1 MVKTGKVLKIATRL
15 YEYSGAALL
24 REHLRKTKINAVFIW
39 IPKAAGSSIYSI
51 LGAPPKLKK
60 LHLVR
65 NRFVNKGIVTF
76 VHMDYSELVKRGYVS
91 RRFDG
96 SAIKFAFSRNPY
108 DRAVS
113 LYEYLK
119 TQKMMKQRKVPG
131 HESFLSFCRR
141 LKNSGC
147 ENIGLYNVRGF
158 SQCNPQVRWIEN
170 TRIDFLGKYESLEED
185 CEKIL
190 NLLELPAARLPHL
203 NATHHADY
211 RSYYCSESKEIVEEF
226 YEEDFRYFGYE
237 TQNL

>member
-1 MVKTGKVLKIATRL
+1 MKKLEKVLKIATRI
-15 YEYSGAALL
+15 YEYSGVALL
-24 REHLRKTKINAVFIW
+24 REYLRTTRINAVFIW
-39 IPKAAGSSIYSI
+39 IPKTAGSSIYTI
-51 LGAPPKLKK
+51 LGAPPELKK
-60 LHLVR
+60 MHLVR

-76 VHMDYSELVKRGYVS
+76 GHMDYRELVRRGYVS
-91 RRFDG
+91 TRFDE

-108 DRAVS
+108 DRCVS

-119 TQKMMKQRKVPG
+119 TQKIMKQKKVPG
-131 HESFLSFCRR
+131 SESFLSFCRR

-147 ENIGLYNVRGF
+147 ENIGLYNVKGF

-170 TRIDFLGKYESLEED
+170 TRMDFIGKYESLEED
-185 CEKIL
+185 CAKIFSIL
-190 NLLELPAARLPHL
+190 GLPAARLPHL

-226 YEEDFRYFGYE
+226 YKEDFRYFGYK

>member
-1 MVKTGKVLKIATRL
+1 MIKPRKLLKIATRL

-24 REHLRKTKINAVFIW
+24 REYSRKTKKNAVFIW
-39 IPKAAGSSIYSI
+39 IPKTAGVSIYS
-51 LGAPPKLKK
+51 LFGSPPNLKK
-60 LHLVR
+60 LHLVK
-65 NRFVNKGIVTF
+65 NRFANKGIVTF
-76 VHMDYSELVKRGYVS
+76 GHMDYSELVKRGYVS
-91 RRFDG
+91 RSFDE
-96 SAIKFAFSRNPY
+96 SAVKFAFFRNPY

-119 TQKMMKQRKVPG
+119 TQKIMKQKRVIG
-131 HESFLSFCRR
+131 NESFLSFLRR

-170 TRIDFLGKYESLEED
+170 TRIDFLGKYESLEKDSKE
-185 CEKIL
+185 IL
-190 NLLELPAARLPHL
+190 DLLELPAARLPHL

-226 YEEDFRYFGYE
+226 YEEDFRYVGYE

>member
-1 MVKTGKVLKIATRL
+1 MRKLQKITTRL
-15 YEYSGAALL
+15 HEYSGAALL
-24 REHLRKTKINAVFIW
+24 REYLRTTKINAAFIW
-39 IPKAAGSSIYSI
+39 IPKTAGSSIYSL
-51 LGAPPKLKK
+51 LGSPPKLKK

-76 VHMDYSELVKRGYVS
+76 GHMDYSKLVKRGYVS
-91 RRFDG
+91 RRFDE
-96 SAIKFAFSRNPY
+96 SAFKFAFSRNPY

-119 TQKMMKQRKVPG
+119 TQKIMKQMRVPCN
-131 HESFLSFCRR
+131 ESFLSFCRR
-141 LKNSGC
+141 LKNNGC

-170 TRIDFLGKYESLEED
+170 VRVDFIGKYESLEKDSKE
-185 CEKIL
+185 IL
-190 NLLELPAARLPHL
+190 DLLELPAARLPHL
-203 NATHHADY
+203 NAMHHADY